1 MAEKKQK
8 NNNLFKIRLNPPDYS
23 MADALEE
30 HGHDLSKVILEK
42 VSYAIDNNLETIDIG
57 EIITPFDKI
66 TMKSS
71 RRNFLD
77 TLEQNLEKFIS
88 YEDYERC
95 IICKKYID
103 LLKNNL
109 ETSK

>member
-1 MAEKKQK
+1 MAQKKQK
-8 NNNLFKIRLNPPDYS
+8 NDLFKIRLNPPDYS
-23 MADALEE
+23 MSEALEE
-30 HGHDLSKVILEK
+30 HGHELSKVILEK

-71 RRNFLD
+71 KPNFLD

-95 IICKKYID
+95 IVCKKYID

-109 ETSK
+109 ENTK

>member
-8 NNNLFKIRLNPPDYS
+8 NDLFKIRLSPPDYS
-23 MADALEE
+23 MSEALEE
-30 HGHDLSKVILEK
+30 HGHELSKVILEK

-71 RRNFLD
+71 KPNFLD

-95 IICKKYID
+95 IVCKKYID

-109 ETSK
+109 ENTK